1 MTYTSRRW
9 RCNYNFHSV
18 LILGLEPLRED
29 TKNCARISLNMDF
42 PYKPNPNDWHEV
54 KLLEE
59 LQDLS
64 LVRLT
69 QPRWFK
75 REVSEVSA
83 SNRHSRN
90 RRKVDKFS
98 QKRFNVLGDIK
109 GIEENGEVAELS
121 DVDDINLSDI
131 DESQVEKALGSNDV
145 EKWNQQ
151 QIQAKETKT
160 KLMEI
165 LSKGKAD
172 NTKELEVQE
181 KQTQK
186 NSSLER
192 NFLTEE
198 ERIKEE
204 SRLQKER
211 NEQFFKNIIDKN
223 YEEVQNNIRDGGAEI
238 EYMNEYGLSCL
249 HICCSNG
256 DFKML
261 EILLKEFKERGLD
274 INFSKKGYVCKS
286 LYFLICLKSI
296 LPLTRC
302 ISDTRSTRMR

>member
-1 MTYTSRRW
+1 M
-9 RCNYNFHSV
+9 
-18 LILGLEPLRED
+18 
-29 TKNCARISLNMDF
+29 
-42 PYKPNPNDWHEV
+42 
-54 KLLEE
+54 
-59 LQDLS
+59 
-64 LVRLT
+64 
-69 QPRWFK
+69 
-75 REVSEVSA
+75 
-83 SNRHSRN
+83 
-90 RRKVDKFS
+90 
-98 QKRFNVLGDIK
+98 
-109 GIEENGEVAELS
+109 
-121 DVDDINLSDI
+121 
-131 DESQVEKALGSNDV
+131 
-145 EKWNQQ
+145 
-151 QIQAKETKT
+151 
-160 KLMEI
+160 
-165 LSKGKAD
+165 
-172 NTKELEVQE
+172 QE

>member
-1 MTYTSRRW
+1 M
-9 RCNYNFHSV
+9 
-18 LILGLEPLRED
+18 
-29 TKNCARISLNMDF
+29 
-42 PYKPNPNDWHEV
+42 
-54 KLLEE
+54 
-59 LQDLS
+59 
-64 LVRLT
+64 RLT

-109 GIEENGEVAELS
+109 GIEENGEVTELS

-172 NTKELEVQE
+172 NTKELEMQE

-261 EILLKEFKERGLD
+261 EILLKEFKER
-274 INFSKKGYVCKS
+274 V
-286 LYFLICLKSI
+286 
-296 LPLTRC
+296 
-302 ISDTRSTRMR
+302 